1 METGGERKNGKRWV
15 NIKQLI
21 NKEGTKMKF
30 NKMLWALLVV
40 VFLMFSVPA
49 FAQDVVTTEK
59 AKVVIG
65 YCPFGMLETS
75 VAKVKEFHKKYLPNV
90 EVEWFFGLYSPHL
103 VNNWIAG
110 KLEVSYLGDMPAIM
124 LQSKMKNT
132 RWVSN
137 AVSPRGEVLTI
148 FVNNNSTAKTLKD
161 LEGKSV
167 ATGIGSAQHRMIEAI
182 SQKEGIKFN
191 LVNQSPEV
199 ALSNLEAGKVDAFGY
214 WPPYIEMV
222 KHRKVGRAIIPNAV
236 KYEPEVNATWP
247 LLVSEDF
254 NKKNPKIVEGLV
266 RADLDL
272 HKFVQANLDEAANI
286 VFKELGEKIP
296 LEVLKASLASYRYQD
311 RIDADAIQTV
321 QRSVDFMK
329 LKGFIKEGFDP
340 AAWADPS
347 YVNKILSGKK

>member
-1 METGGERKNGKRWV
+1 MFCSLV
-15 NIKQLI
+15 
-21 NKEGTKMKF
+21 
-30 NKMLWALLVV
+30 VV
-40 VFLMFSVPA
+40 VFLMCSIPV
-49 FAQDVVTTEK
+49 FAQDVVTNET
-59 AKVVIG
+59 AKITIG
-65 YCPFGMLETS
+65 YAPFGMLETS
-75 VAKVKEFHKKYLPNV
+75 VAKVKQFHKKYLPNV

-110 KLEVSYLGDMPAIM
+110 KLDISYLGDMPAIM
-124 LQSKMKNT
+124 LQDKVRNT

-137 AVSPRGEVLTI
+137 GVSPRGEVLAI

-161 LEGKSV
+161 LEGKSL

-182 SQKEGIKFN
+182 MKKENIKFN

-222 KHRKVGRAIIPNAV
+222 KYKKVGRAVMADAV

-247 LLVSEDF
+247 LVVSEEF

-266 RADLDL
+266 RADIDL
-272 HKFVQANLDEAANI
+272 HKYVQEHLDEASQI

-296 LEVLKASLASYRYQD
+296 LPVIKASLASYRYQD
-311 RIDADAIQTV
+311 NIDKDAIATV
-321 QRSVDFMK
+321 QRSIDFMK
-329 LKGFIKEGFDP
+329 SKGFIKEGFDP

>member
-1 METGGERKNGKRWV
+1 MKLKRIV
-15 NIKQLI
+15 
-21 NKEGTKMKF
+21 F
-30 NKMLWALLVV
+30 SALLV
-40 VFLMFSVPA
+40 FFFTFSLPV
-49 FAQDVVTTEK
+49 FAQDVVTSEK
-59 AKVVIG
+59 AKITIG
-65 YCPFGMLETS
+65 YPPFGMLETS
-75 VAKVKEFHKKYLPNV
+75 VAKVKQFHKKYLPNV

-110 KLEVSYLGDMPAIM
+110 KLDIAYLGDMPAIM
-124 LQSKMKNT
+124 LQDKMKNT

-137 AVSPRGEVLTI
+137 AVSPRGEVLAI
-148 FVNNNSTAKTLKD
+148 FVNNDSKAKTLKD
-161 LEGKSV
+161 LEGKSL

-182 SQKEGIKFN
+182 MKKENIKFN

-222 KHRKVGRAIIPNAV
+222 KYKKVGRAVMADAV

-247 LLVSEDF
+247 LVVSEAF

-266 RADLDL
+266 RADIDL
-272 HKFVQANLDEAANI
+272 HKYIQANLDEASQI

-296 LEVLKASLASYRYQD
+296 LPVIKASLASYRYHD
-311 RIDADAIQTV
+311 NIDKDAIATV

-329 LKGFIKEGFDP
+329 DKGFIKDGFDP
-340 AAWADPS
+340 AAWADTS
-347 YVNKILSGKK
+347 YVNKILGGKK